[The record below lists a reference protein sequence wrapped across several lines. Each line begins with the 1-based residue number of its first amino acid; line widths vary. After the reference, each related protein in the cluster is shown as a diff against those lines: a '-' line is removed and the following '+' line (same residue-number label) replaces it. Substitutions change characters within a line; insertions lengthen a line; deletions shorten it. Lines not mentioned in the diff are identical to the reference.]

1 MESDNTEVLR
11 HLRAGDSPDDSPG
24 TATHITGTFKKPDF
38 SHLEGVEQPD
48 PQNDADVST
57 ATYNFVAM
65 LATDLSAE
73 ELALPSWPEVVAKTK
88 DALIVDDGS
97 EERLTRLVGSEAVLA
112 AGLLRAANAERSA
125 DTDPASDLRTA
136 VESLGFARARSL
148 AISLATKQIGN
159 SQGVSRVKA
168 YLADLWQH
176 SNQVAAIAN
185 IIAKKYTTI
194 NPDEARLAG
203 LLHDIGKLYVL
214 TRVQNEPVLCD
225 CETTLQEVMHA
236 WHTNIGSAILESWEF
251 SENLVTA
258 VRDHEL
264 FDIEGTR
271 SANLTDVVSVANLLA
286 NQQKVDAR
294 HQVDLNKI
302 PACHRLKLH
311 AGISTE
317 IVRIAEIEIRALHQ
331 AIGI

>member
-1 MESDNTEVLR
+1 M
-11 HLRAGDSPDDSPG
+11 
-24 TATHITGTFKKPDF
+24 
-38 SHLEGVEQPD
+38 
-48 PQNDADVST
+48 
-57 ATYNFVAM
+57 
-65 LATDLSAE
+65 
-73 ELALPSWPEVVAKTK
+73 
-88 DALIVDDGS
+88 
-97 EERLTRLVGSEAVLA
+97 
-112 AGLLRAANAERSA
+112 
-125 DTDPASDLRTA
+125 
-136 VESLGFARARSL
+136 
-148 AISLATKQIGN
+148 
-159 SQGVSRVKA
+159 
-168 YLADLWQH
+168 
-176 SNQVAAIAN
+176 
-185 IIAKKYTTI
+185 
-194 NPDEARLAG
+194 
-203 LLHDIGKLYVL
+203 LHDIGKLYVL